1 MRKDEFTYG
10 NSALY
15 IEDRYVFECDKYII
29 TICKDIFDDD
39 TIEYANKIVE
49 KYNQEQDKIFNHML
63 DNGLR
68 DFYNSAY
75 NYSDEYIKNNIGR
88 PKITID
94 SKKDESHPN
103 WKFQY
108 AGIIDFC
115 ESKLDEH
122 IISIEF
128 VDELNLDEHVQM
140 NG

>member
-1 MRKDEFTYG
+1 MKKEDFKYG
-10 NSALY
+10 YPEYY
-15 IEDRYVFECDKYII
+15 IEDKYVFESKEYLII
-29 TICKDIFDDD
+29 INKDIFDED
-39 TIEYANKIVE
+39 TVEYANRIIE
-49 KYNQEQDKIFNHML
+49 KYVKEKDKIL
-63 DNGLR
+63 DALLKIRLR
-68 DFYNSAY
+68 EFYSSVY

-88 PKITID
+88 PQIKID
-94 SKKDESHPN
+94 FKKDDSHPN

-128 VDELNLDEHVQM
+128 VDDLKLDDHVQL

>member
-1 MRKDEFTYG
+1 MLKIRLKEFY
-10 NSALY
+10 SS
-15 IEDRYVFECDKYII
+15 V
-29 TICKDIFDDD
+29 
-39 TIEYANKIVE
+39 
-49 KYNQEQDKIFNHML
+49 
-63 DNGLR
+63 
-68 DFYNSAY
+68 Y

-88 PKITID
+88 PQIKID
-94 SKKDESHPN
+94 FKKDDSHPN

-128 VDELNLDEHVQM
+128 VDDLKLDENVQM